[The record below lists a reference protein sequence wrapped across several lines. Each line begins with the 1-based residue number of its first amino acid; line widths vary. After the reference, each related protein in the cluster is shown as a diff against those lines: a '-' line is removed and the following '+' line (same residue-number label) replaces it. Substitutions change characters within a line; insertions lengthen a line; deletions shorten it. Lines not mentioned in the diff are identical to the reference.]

1 MKDKRNVNN
10 YLLNIILFMIAIAI
24 GVTFA
29 LFQGQR
35 ENSKRLELKMGSAT
49 IDSLTFSTSG
59 DLSFQATIENMGKG
73 KTSIHGSVEARA
85 QLISESNNEYN
96 YSVYL
101 NITEN
106 NFKYTTS
113 DEKPEL
119 ILIITDPNGDEI
131 TDGINLNYHNKRLDD
146 ANDISGYDVTE
157 AYGLIPITINKSIS
171 LPNLEKNNVEQNWH
185 FDLYFIN
192 FADANQSE
200 NSGNAFD
207 ANVVIKNETS
217 NP

>member
-119 ILIITDPNGDEI
+119 ILINQF
-131 TDGINLNYHNKRLDD
+131 RF
-146 ANDISGYDVTE
+146 
-157 AYGLIPITINKSIS
+157 PI
-171 LPNLEKNNVEQNWH
+171 
-185 FDLYFIN
+185 
-192 FADANQSE
+192 
-200 NSGNAFD
+200 
-207 ANVVIKNETS
+207 
-217 NP
+217 